1 MAFDADQFRKD
12 AEAAGYSSEVIE
24 AAIAKQSG
32 RPTIGPAENQG
43 MMADVMS
50 QLPAGAQTLPK
61 DAEKYLYGAG
71 GLAAL
76 GGAYGLYKAY
86 QAHQDRALD
95 RQMKQLQIMQ
105 MQRDLGVAAPVAPN
119 ASAATAAVPPTPG
132 VTISGGKATPEQ
144 LAAFDAQF
152 KAGTGQAPA
161 TSAPVDRNTLAQQRI
176 AAGQAAGLGVQP
188 SAGLEP
194 VTPPIAEG
202 METTEQWLQ
211 RMDQKYGPLPTESAP
226 AVPAEVAPIAEE
238 APHTAVALEEK
249 RPGSQVAEAVVKDE
263 LVKPETKVPTGA
275 AEPPARTGSG
285 QPAFPGGGAE
295 RARMPRGGEFASA
308 ADVPKS
314 MAFVPGAQYY
324 DSLANAIR
332 SRPAAQAVVQQYGR
346 YPASDAEARSWA
358 ADYLKS
364 TGAPTRETML
374 AEGKK
379 PDTVTGIFKEIGA
392 NKKKLAKMGGVAGA
406 LVSIADLANAKT
418 TEEKMNA
425 GLGVLGAIVP
435 PGLDVLPA
443 GAPTV
448 PQARI
453 EESALLGSPYA
464 QTEWAKYMRLRERAG
479 AGRGLVN
486 PR

>member
-1 MAFDADQFRKD
+1 MAFNAEEFRKRASAAGLSAADID
-12 AEAAGYSSEVIE
+12 AE
-24 AAIAKQSG
+24 IAYQSG
-32 RPTIGPAENQG
+32 GVKKDEPFAKNESGFQLSTPEQIHQRLGTDWWHLPVGMAIGTG
-43 MMADVMS
+43 
-50 QLPAGAQTLPK
+50 
-61 DAEKYLYGAG
+61 
-71 GLAAL
+71 
-76 GGAYGLYKAY
+76 
-86 QAHQDRALD
+86 
-95 RQMKQLQIMQ
+95 
-105 MQRDLGVAAPVAPN
+105 LGVAGKALFDAR
-119 ASAATAAVPPTPG
+119 AAKTQTPTPRVEPTLEG
-132 VTISGGKATPEQ
+132 AGIAPPAAESVDRLQ
-144 LAAFDAQF
+144 LATERAAQGRA
-152 KAGTGQAPA
+152 AGLGLKPPVQAPA
-161 TSAPVDRNTLAQQRI
+161 TPIPPVAPM
-176 AAGQAAGLGVQP
+176 AAEPPAA
-188 SAGLEP
+188 
-194 VTPPIAEG
+194 AE
-202 METTEQWLQ
+202 
-211 RMDQKYGPLPTESAP
+211 
-226 AVPAEVAPIAEE
+226 VPAIAEE
-238 APHTAVALEEK
+238 APKTAAALATEQ
-249 RPGSQVAEAVVKDE
+249 PGSQVAQAVVQDE
-263 LVKPETKVPTGA
+263 LAKPTETPKVSGA

-406 LVSIADLANAKT
+406 LVAIADLANAKT